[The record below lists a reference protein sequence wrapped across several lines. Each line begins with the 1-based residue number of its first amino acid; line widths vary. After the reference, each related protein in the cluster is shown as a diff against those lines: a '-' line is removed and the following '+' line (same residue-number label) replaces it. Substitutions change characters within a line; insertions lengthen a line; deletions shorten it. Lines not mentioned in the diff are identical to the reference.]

1 MNIKEIRQEFEMTDM
16 GEWTSLMKKYESDP
30 RSGVQKLL
38 LSCQKKMQA
47 CEKENERLGMMP
59 LRKSTEKNMNV
70 SVVSMKQDGDLLQA
84 LW

>member
-47 CEKENERLGMMP
+47 CEKENERL
-59 LRKSTEKNMNV
+59 
-70 SVVSMKQDGDLLQA
+70 
-84 LW
+84 